1 MPKVKERE
9 YRNLNLLKPS
19 KRLNSDFYV
28 EGLAATYEPYE
39 LYEIDGVKYYE
50 KIDRNAFIGADISDC
65 LFQYDHTGRVL
76 ARQSN
81 GTLIVEP
88 TDEGLFIAADL
99 STSKASKE
107 LYQDIASK
115 LITRMSWAFTIA
127 EDYFDRESRT
137 RVITKVK
144 KIYDCSAVSI
154 PQNPETSI
162 SARSY
167 FNGEI
172 EKEKQLAHRR
182 KALQLKLKLIQEVKI
197 CDLNK

>member
-88 TDEGLFIAADL
+88 TEKGLFIAADL
-99 STSKASKE
+99 STSTASKE

-154 PQNPETSI
+154 PANNETSI

-172 EKEKQLAHRR
+172 EKQLAHRR
-182 KALQLKLKLIQEVKI
+182 KALQLKLRLIQEVKI

>member
-50 KIDRNAFIGADISDC
+50 KIDRNAFIGADMNDII
-65 LFQYDHTGRVL
+65 FQYDHTGRVL
-76 ARQSN
+76 ARKSN
-81 GTLIVEP
+81 NTLIVEP
-88 TDEGLFIAADL
+88 TEKGLFIAADL
-99 STSKASKE
+99 STSKASQE

-154 PQNPETSI
+154 PANNETSI

-172 EKEKQLAHRR
+172 EKQLAHRR